1 MLVRQGQ
8 ITEALSSGYQHLA
21 TAEDAFALA
30 QELFAHGER
39 SNSLQVAEHGLTL
52 EGDRVPLA
60 TWLRDQS
67 WSIGEQMVALKAG
80 EVAFHGEPTLD
91 QYLHIA
97 RLAGPSWPEQRTR
110 LFDYARHA
118 PWTADPQG
126 LLRIFLH
133 EHLFDDAIA
142 VLKTTHRYTLVA
154 QVVDAAL
161 EEQTALGWVIQA
173 CRQQAEHIMN
183 GAKATYYQAAALWLT
198 KARTAYHIVG
208 RDETWH
214 AYLNDLLERHQYKSK
229 LLPLWTA
236 LSRDEQEG
244 C

>member
-1 MLVRQGQ
+1 MHL
-8 ITEALSSGYQHLA
+8 LSFVHRG
-21 TAEDAFALA
+21 
-30 QELFAHGER
+30 
-39 SNSLQVAEHGLTL
+39 
-52 EGDRVPLA
+52 
-60 TWLRDQS
+60 
-67 WSIGEQMVALKAG
+67 
-80 EVAFHGEPTLD
+80 
-91 QYLHIA
+91 YLHESIHSVEHA
-97 RLAGPSWPEQRTR
+97 YSF
-110 LFDYARHA
+110 FDRSYS
-118 PWTADPQG
+118 
-126 LLRIFLH
+126 FLMEIKFVSQPVH

-229 LLPLWTA
+229 LLPLLTA